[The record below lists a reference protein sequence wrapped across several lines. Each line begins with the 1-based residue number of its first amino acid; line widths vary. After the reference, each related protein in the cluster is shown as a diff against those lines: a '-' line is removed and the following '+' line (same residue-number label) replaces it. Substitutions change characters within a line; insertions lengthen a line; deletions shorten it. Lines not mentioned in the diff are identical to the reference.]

1 MVLFRAQYRNQTK
14 MVLECV
20 RVRSLPNNARDSDI
34 EADWSDLNIAPKGVL
49 HITNRFYVFFNN
61 SEDAEDAV
69 NRGFR
74 HDHVDFKAK
83 RLRYSL
89 STIVVSKCN
98 ISAFLTRFLSFG
110 HS

>member
-1 MVLFRAQYRNQTK
+1 

-83 RLRYSL
+83 RLRYPL
-89 STIVVSKCN
+89 DLRLNQI
-98 ISAFLTRFLSFG
+98 
-110 HS
+110 